1 MCLAVPG
8 RIVEK
13 EDALGVLEVRGNRI
27 RAGLALVPDAEV
39 GDWVLLHA
47 GFAITQVTPED
58 AAETNALLDQM
69 ASLAEEGI
77 GGPPSATSE
86 PPSD

>member
-8 RIVEK
+8 RIVSK
-13 EDALGVLEVRGNRI
+13 EGEWGVIDVRGNRL
-27 RAGLALVPDAEV
+27 RAGLALVPDAAV

-47 GFAITQVTPED
+47 GFAITTITTED

-69 ASLAEEGI
+69 GELEGI
-77 GGPPSATSE
+77 G
-86 PPSD
+86 